1 MRENG
6 GVLSISTTD
15 IDFEPDSPILDT
27 DIEPGEYVQLIVTDT
42 GHGMEP
48 HVMKRIFEPF
58 FTTKEIG
65 EGTGMGLPVVYGVVK
80 SLHGTITVESE
91 PGIGSTFRISLPV
104 IRTNEKEDGREVQ
117 PAPKG
122 AERILFVDDEELL
135 TEWGQAAL
143 ERLGYTVTSLTD
155 STEALNLFSS
165 DPSRFDLVILD
176 QTMPKFTGLQLAR
189 KLLEVQSNIP
199 IILCTGHSDS
209 VSPEKAKAA
218 GIKEFLMKPLGKQQ
232 LAEAIRRVLD
242 TTEIQG

>member
-1 MRENG
+1 M
-6 GVLSISTTD
+6 
-15 IDFEPDSPILDT
+15 
-27 DIEPGEYVQLIVTDT
+27 QL
-42 GHGMEP
+42 
-48 HVMKRIFEPF
+48 
-58 FTTKEIG
+58 
-65 EGTGMGLPVVYGVVK
+65 
-80 SLHGTITVESE
+80 
-91 PGIGSTFRISLPV
+91 
-104 IRTNEKEDGREVQ
+104 
-117 PAPKG
+117 APKG
-122 AERILFVDDEELL
+122 SERILFVDDEELL

-143 ERLGYTVTSLTD
+143 ERLGYTVTALTD

-209 VSPEKAKAA
+209 VSPEKAKAE

-232 LAEAIRRVLD
+232 LAVAIRRVLD